1 MQFVM
6 RFFKSVTAGVVLI
19 AVWQFYGC
27 ASFIQE
33 RESAEKHFFRD
44 SSIVEIP
51 IAEFMQLKN
60 SEIGDPLYTGFGK
73 LLYSNVRG
81 NRGLMLFGVEF
92 KRVCF
97 SPAENKLYVEG
108 HLTHIEYNPPHY
120 RAQIIMGRA
129 PIQLSEADSASIGIV
144 KYTIIE
150 HSYLIPE
157 NGRFKAVLPLHSFS
171 IMMVTSREI
180 YSDEGDYEGTIMAPV
195 YTFDVYKLLKKYSY
209 EKP

>member
-1 MQFVM
+1 M

-19 AVWQFYGC
+19 AVLQFYGC

-33 RESAEKHFFRD
+33 RQSAETRFFRD

-81 NRGLMLFGVEF
+81 CRGLMLFGVEF

-108 HLTHIEYNPPHY
+108 HLTHTEYNPPHY

-129 PIQLSEADSASIGIV
+129 PIQLGEADSASIGTV
-144 KYTIIE
+144 KYTKID
-150 HSYLIPE
+150 HNYLIPE
-157 NGRFKAVLPLHSFS
+157 NGKLNAVLPLYSF
-171 IMMVTSREI
+171 
-180 YSDEGDYEGTIMAPV
+180 
-195 YTFDVYKLLKKYSY
+195 
-209 EKP
+209 